1 MIRYRLA
8 CDCGHEFETWFQSGR
23 AFDQLSAAGELACPV
38 CGGSDVQKALMA
50 PRISKSASTTP
61 DPADAT
67 QIPKDDAQA
76 VSVADA
82 QGELIAAVRR
92 LRQEVKEKA
101 DYVGPRFADEARK
114 IDAGD
119 APDRGIYGEATASEA
134 RALIDDGIAILPLP
148 RLPEESN

>member
-23 AFDQLSAAGELACPV
+23 AFDQLSAAGELTCPL
-38 CGGSDVQKALMA
+38 CSGSAVQKALMA
-50 PRISKSASTTP
+50 PRISKTGTSSA
-61 DPADAT
+61 PAETAQRPEGDA
-67 QIPKDDAQA
+67 PLVPVASAQA
-76 VSVADA
+76 EFV
-82 QGELIAAVRR
+82 AAVRR
-92 LRQEVKEKA
+92 LRQEVKDKA

-119 APDRGIYGEATASEA
+119 APDRGIYGEATASET

-148 RLPEESN
+148 RLPEENN

>member
-1 MIRYRLA
+1 MILYRLS

-23 AFDQLSAAGELACPV
+23 AFDLIAAEGNLTCPM
-38 CGGSDVQKALMA
+38 CGGSKVQKALMA
-50 PRISKSASTTP
+50 ARISKGGGAPAAAVGCEAENRPASNVSLASAH
-61 DPADAT
+61 A
-67 QIPKDDAQA
+67 
-76 VSVADA
+76 
-82 QGELIAAVRR
+82 ELIAAVRR

-101 DYVGPRFADEARK
+101 DYVGSRFADEARK

>member
-1 MIRYRLA
+1 MILFRLA
-8 CDCGHEFETWFQSGR
+8 CNCGHEFETWFQSGR
-23 AFDQLSAAGELACPV
+23 AYDLIAASGELTCPL
-38 CGGSDVQKALMA
+38 CGGTEVHKALMA
-50 PRISKSASTTP
+50 PRISKAGGTQEQSTASGAGDAVPVPIASAH
-61 DPADAT
+61 A
-67 QIPKDDAQA
+67 
-76 VSVADA
+76 
-82 QGELIAAVRR
+82 ELVAAVRR
-92 LRQEVKEKA
+92 FRQEVKDRA